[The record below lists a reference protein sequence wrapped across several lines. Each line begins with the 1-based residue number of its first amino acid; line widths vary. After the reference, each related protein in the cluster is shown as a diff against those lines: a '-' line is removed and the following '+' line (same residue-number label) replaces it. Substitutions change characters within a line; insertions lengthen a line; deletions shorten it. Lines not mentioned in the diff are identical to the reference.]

1 MLIIII
7 KVKDTIVLIFD
18 SHKLNVV
25 ILEGPGSSL
34 SKNLKIELS
43 CNSLSDGVNWGEV
56 LGYIV
61 AVLLMCVPAR
71 IKQDT

>member
-34 SKNLKIELS
+34 SKNLKIELN
-43 CNSLSDGVNWGEV
+43 CNSLSDGVTRLHCSCSFDVCPSEN
-56 LGYIV
+56 
-61 AVLLMCVPAR
+61 
-71 IKQDT
+71 